1 MAFEFD
7 NDPKKGDHQLTF
19 ADYQLAQADFR
30 ESSKADS
37 GDSSAFDYDTWLLAH
52 REPEESKT
60 SRFVTLSAIIHA
72 GAIAAITLLSVPLV
86 EQIKTE
92 TITIELEEPL
102 TPIVRAKGANVP
114 ATQGGVPVAITTPA
128 VEELKDVGGADDIVV
143 AKPLPPAKPLAK
155 TQAKAAPAKPA
166 VPKAAL
172 PSKSSSQARASG
184 LAARTPIQA
193 VPVPA
198 SLDDIE
204 APELNTGDLA
214 SAPIASDLNEDFS
227 DDFEKIDSSHSQAL
241 MNEKAE
247 FEKMAASLSSE
258 QDEQLSALDEAQK
271 EEDARLA
278 ALQDNI
284 RQKNEQAIASAL
296 AAEKAAALRAA
307 QAAALEEEKNKKS
320 GIGGSGDGSGMGTG
334 AGAGN
339 NGSSEQGSQL
349 AGIPSGVRSLEQLRQ
364 MPGNPRPQYDRQE
377 RLLRHQGAVAFL
389 AYINKQGY
397 VSKFRMLKSTGYKNL
412 DGKTLAALKKWRF
425 YPGQEGWVEL
435 PFLWDLKGGVQEAG
449 GRLRV
454 SRN

>member
-7 NDPKKGDHQLTF
+7 KDLNKADSQLTF
-19 ADYQLAQADFR
+19 ADYQLAQAEDR
-30 ESSKADS
+30 VAKVDS
-37 GDSSAFDYDTWLLAH
+37 TGSSAFDYDTWMLAH

-72 GAIAAITLLSVPLV
+72 GAIAAITMLSVPLV

-92 TITIELEEPL
+92 TITIELEEPVN
-102 TPIVRAKGANVP
+102 PVVRAKGTNVP
-114 ATQGGVPVAITTPA
+114 ATQGGVPIDVSTPA

-143 AKPLPPAKPLAK
+143 AKPLP
-155 TQAKAAPAKPA
+155 TEKAPVKAQTKSVA
-166 VPKAAL
+166 PKAEAPKSVVPL
-172 PSKSSSQARASG
+172 KSESVAKSSG
-184 LAARTPIQA
+184 MAARTPIQA
-193 VPVPA
+193 VPVAA

-204 APELNTGDLA
+204 APELNTGA
-214 SAPIASDLNEDFS
+214 IANTPVASDLDEDFS
-227 DDFEKIDSSHSQAL
+227 DDFEKIDSKHSQAL
-241 MNEKAE
+241 MNEKAQLDS
-247 FEKMAASLSSE
+247 MAASLASE
-258 QDEQLSALDEAQK
+258 QDEQLNALDEAQK
-271 EEDARLA
+271 EEAAQLA
-278 ALQDNI
+278 ALQNNI
-284 RQKNEQAIASAL
+284 RRKNEQAIASAL
-296 AAEKAAALRAA
+296 AAEKAAALKAA

-320 GIGGSGDGSGMGTG
+320 GIGGSGDGTGMGMG

-339 NGSSEQGSQL
+339 NGSSEEGSQL

-377 RLLRHQGAVAFL
+377 RLLRHQGSVAFL

-435 PFLWDLKGGVQEAG
+435 PFQWDLKGGVQEAG